1 MISMTPTLA
10 PADLL
15 GLGGF
20 DVCARPVPVAGAG
33 TAVRLAALGAP
44 FGATRLP
51 IGGGAVRLRP
61 VARQP
66 ITHDVVTT
74 IFTQNDGT
82 TLGIPSS
89 RRPQS

>member
-1 MISMTPTLA
+1 MISTTWTKA

-15 GLGGF
+15 GVGSF
-20 DVCARPVPVAGAG
+20 DVYAAPVAGACS
-33 TAVRLAALGAP
+33 AVRLAAVGAP

-61 VARQP
+61 VTRQS
-66 ITHDVVTT
+66 IGHDGVTADV
-74 IFTQNDGT
+74 TQNNGT